1 MKLENNTQTSI
12 VRQSSLKFTVEY
24 LNMIKSP
31 LGLMETVAVTE
42 LISEYVVNGFTPDI
56 KQRLQKF
63 DGFIQS
69 VDAEN
74 IVQNIKFEMSSYEQ

>member
-1 MKLENNTQTSI
+1 MSLSNSTQTSI

-24 LNMIKSP
+24 LNSINCQ

-69 VDAEN
+69 AEAEN
-74 IVQNIKFEMSSYEQ
+74 IVDKIKFEMS

>member
-12 VRQSSLKFTVEY
+12 VRQSSLKFIIEY
-24 LNMIKSP
+24 SNSLDVR

-56 KQRLQKF
+56 KERLQKF
-63 DGFIQS
+63 DQFIES
-69 VDAEN
+69 SDADN
-74 IVQNIKFEMSSYEQ
+74 ILKQLKFELKSS

>member
-1 MKLENNTQTSI
+1 MTLSNSTQTSI

-24 LNMIKSP
+24 LNSINCQ

-69 VDAEN
+69 AEAEN
-74 IVQNIKFEMSSYEQ
+74 IVDKIKFEMS